1 MGSKGVA
8 SYNDPV
14 GKKPTKAAARTPF
27 VQGFRDQWA
36 SALNS
41 IDPASGLPLRHCI
54 GVYAFYDY
62 DQEPIYVGQTWETF
76 ADRIGRHLTGQRS
89 DVVANRLL
97 DPFEVSEVELWP
109 AQDLL
114 GRADKQDRINE
125 MEYTAY
131 VQLIR
136 SSRYR
141 SILNEKMPPASPLVD
156 LPQSQRFDLIPPD
169 MRPEREHPDVRI
181 ARRAENLSRL
191 AAVSHERDVSPGLRR
206 AIVIQAVKLADL
218 AAGRL
223 AWIEGRPGPSKDA
236 IDLHELIGNVMAE
249 FADNPGDGID
259 LSDVVPTGVGEEEEG
274 TTA

>member
-14 GKKPTKAAARTPF
+14 KKKPTKAAARTPF
-27 VQGFRDQWA
+27 LQGFRGRW
-36 SALNS
+36 SEALS
-41 IDPASGLPLRHCI
+41 TLDPASGLPLRGCI

-62 DQEPIYVGQTWETF
+62 DKEPIYVGQTWETF
-76 ADRIGRHLTGQRS
+76 GDRIGRHLTGQRS

-97 DPFEVSEVELWP
+97 DPFEVSDVELWP
-109 AQDLL
+109 TQHLL

-125 MEYTAY
+125 LEYTAY

-136 SSRYR
+136 ASRYH
-141 SILNEKMPPASPLVD
+141 SILNEKMPPAGPLVE
-156 LPQSQRFDLIPPD
+156 LPESRRFDLIPPD
-169 MRPEREHPDVRI
+169 MRAEREHPDVRI

-191 AAVSHERDVSPGLRR
+191 AAVAHERDVSAGLRR

-223 AWIEGRPGPSKDA
+223 AWIEGRPGPPEDS
-236 IDLHELIGNVMAE
+236 IDLHALIGNVMAE
-249 FADNPGDGID
+249 FADNPGDSESLFAVD
-259 LSDVVPTGVGEEEEG
+259 LSEDDSSTE
-274 TTA
+274 AD